1 MLSAVF
7 GCPGLSFWQTS
18 QLLARLSI
26 HVDGAQVPTPV
37 LQIHLPL
44 GLAIPQGVTMQVDN
58 QAPQRLDIA
67 TCEANGCYARGSL
80 SRQLLDSLKGGK
92 QAKVRFQNLQGKS
105 ISVNF
110 SLADFTTTYARIE

>member
-80 SRQLLDSLKGGK
+80 SRQLLDSLKGG
-92 QAKVRFQNLQGKS
+92 
-105 ISVNF
+105 
-110 SLADFTTTYARIE
+110 